1 MKKDLLKQII
11 EITGLSQRQFANKIG
26 STEFQVSNWLAGRRN
41 IRNERLESIAKQFNL
56 KITYKI
62 LAQ

>member
-11 EITGLSQRQFANKIG
+11 DITGLSQREFANQIK

-41 IRNERLESIAKQFNL
+41 IRNERLEAIAKQFNL